1 MKGAVDM
8 AETTVYSIRVPEE
21 IKERI
26 SKNQQESGQ
35 SPAEFMARIVAQYEA
50 TNYGKSELAALQS
63 AFDVINK
70 VVVGL
75 TAAAASQ
82 ATAAAESSAC
92 HLAEIDALNTQLD
105 ETEAAAEAAGA
116 AAARTIQALTDQ
128 AAALAADLA
137 AARSIQ
143 AALAATVTAQAE
155 QITTLQAA
163 LAAAQ
168 QQ

>member
-1 MKGAVDM
+1 M

-35 SPAEFMARIVAQYEA
+35 SPAEFIARVIAQYEA

-92 HLAEIDALNTQLD
+92 HLAEIDALNTQLN
-105 ETEAAAEAAGA
+105 ETAAAAEAATA
-116 AAARTIQALTDQ
+116 EAARTIQTLTDQAANLSADLAAARTIQA
-128 AAALAADLA
+128 ALAAA
-137 AARSIQ
+137 
-143 AALAATVTAQAE
+143 VTAQVE

>member
-1 MKGAVDM
+1 M

-35 SPAEFMARIVAQYEA
+35 SPAEFIARVIAQYEA

-92 HLAEIDALNTQLD
+92 HLAEIDALNTQLN
-105 ETEAAAEAAGA
+105 ETEAAAVAAA
-116 AAARTIQALTDQ
+116 AEAARTIQTLTDQ
-128 AAALAADLA
+128 AANLAADLA
-137 AARSIQ
+137 AARTIQ
-143 AALAATVTAQAE
+143 AALAATVTAQVE

>member
-1 MKGAVDM
+1 M

-35 SPAEFMARIVAQYEA
+35 SPAEFIARVIAQYEA

-92 HLAEIDALNTQLD
+92 HLAEIDALNTQLN
-105 ETEAAAEAAGA
+105 ETAAAAEAATA
-116 AAARTIQALTDQ
+116 EAARTIQTLTDQ
-128 AAALAADLA
+128 AANLAADLA
-137 AARSIQ
+137 AARTIQ
-143 AALAATVTAQAE
+143 AALAATVTAQVE

-168 QQ
+168 

>member
-1 MKGAVDM
+1 M

-35 SPAEFMARIVAQYEA
+35 SPAEFIARVIAQYEA

-70 VVVGL
+70 FVVGL

-92 HLAEIDALNTQLD
+92 HLAEIDALNTQLN
-105 ETEAAAEAAGA
+105 ETEAAAVAAA
-116 AAARTIQALTDQ
+116 AEAARTIQTLTDQ
-128 AAALAADLA
+128 AANLAADLA
-137 AARSIQ
+137 AARTIQ
-143 AALAATVTAQAE
+143 AALAATVTAQAD

-163 LAAAQ
+163 LAARQ
-168 QQ
+168 Q

>member
-1 MKGAVDM
+1 M

-35 SPAEFMARIVAQYEA
+35 SPAEFIARVIAQYEA

-92 HLAEIDALNTQLD
+92 HLAEIDALNTQLN
-105 ETEAAAEAAGA
+105 ETEAAAEAATA
-116 AAARTIQALTDQ
+116 EAARTIQTLTDQ
-128 AAALAADLA
+128 AANLAADLA
-137 AARSIQ
+137 AARTIQ
-143 AALAATVTAQAE
+143 AALAATVTAQVE

>member
-1 MKGAVDM
+1 M

-35 SPAEFMARIVAQYEA
+35 SPAEFIARVIAQYEA

-92 HLAEIDALNTQLD
+92 HLAEIDTLTAQLN
-105 ETEAAAEAAGA
+105 ETEAAAEAATA
-116 AAARTIQALTDQ
+116 EAARTIQTLTDQ
-128 AAALAADLA
+128 AANLAADLA
-137 AARSIQ
+137 AARTIQ
-143 AALAATVTAQAE
+143 AALAATVTAQVE
-155 QITTLQAA
+155 HITTLQAA

>member
-1 MKGAVDM
+1 M

-75 TAAAASQ
+75 TAGAAAQ

-92 HLAEIDALNTQLD
+92 HLAEIDALNTQLN
-105 ETEAAAEAAGA
+105 ETEAAAVAAA
-116 AAARTIQALTDQ
+116 AEAARTIQTLTDQ
-128 AAALAADLA
+128 AANLAADLA
-137 AARSIQ
+137 AARTIQ

-168 QQ
+168 EPNAG

>member
-1 MKGAVDM
+1 M

-35 SPAEFMARIVAQYEA
+35 SPAEFIARVIAQYEA

-92 HLAEIDALNTQLD
+92 HLAEIDALNTQLN
-105 ETEAAAEAAGA
+105 ETEAAAEAATA
-116 AAARTIQALTDQ
+116 EAARTIQTLTDQ
-128 AAALAADLA
+128 AANLAADLA
-137 AARSIQ
+137 AARTIQ
-143 AALAATVTAQAE
+143 AALAATVTAQVE

-163 LAAAQ
+163 LAATQ

>member
-1 MKGAVDM
+1 M

-35 SPAEFMARIVAQYEA
+35 SPAEFIARVIAQYEA

-92 HLAEIDALNTQLD
+92 HLAEIDALNTQLN
-105 ETEAAAEAAGA
+105 ETAAAAEAATA
-116 AAARTIQALTDQ
+116 EAARTIQTLTDQ
-128 AAALAADLA
+128 AANLAADLA
-137 AARSIQ
+137 AARTIQ
-143 AALAATVTAQAE
+143 AALAATVTAQVE

>member
-35 SPAEFMARIVAQYEA
+35 SPAEFIARVIAQYEA

-70 VVVGL
+70 VVIGL
-75 TAAAASQ
+75 TAGAAAQ

-92 HLAEIDALNTQLD
+92 HLAEIDALNTQLN
-105 ETEAAAEAAGA
+105 ETEAAAVAAA
-116 AAARTIQALTDQ
+116 AEAARTIQTLTDQ
-128 AAALAADLA
+128 AANLAADLA
-137 AARSIQ
+137 AARTIQ
-143 AALAATVTAQAE
+143 AALAATVTAQVE

>member
-1 MKGAVDM
+1 M

-26 SKNQQESGQ
+26 AKNQQESGQ

-92 HLAEIDALNTQLD
+92 HLAEIDALNTQLN
-105 ETEAAAEAAGA
+105 ETEAAAVAAA
-116 AAARTIQALTDQ
+116 AEAARTIQTLTDQ
-128 AAALAADLA
+128 AANLAADLA
-137 AARSIQ
+137 AARTIQ
-143 AALAATVTAQAE
+143 AALAATVTAQVE

>member
-35 SPAEFMARIVAQYEA
+35 SPAEFIARVIAQYEA

-70 VVVGL
+70 VVIGL
-75 TAAAASQ
+75 TAGAAAQ

-92 HLAEIDALNTQLD
+92 HLAEIDALNTQLN
-105 ETEAAAEAAGA
+105 ETEAAAVAAA
-116 AAARTIQALTDQ
+116 AEAARTIQTLTDQ
-128 AAALAADLA
+128 AANLAADLA
-137 AARSIQ
+137 AARTIQ
-143 AALAATVTAQAE
+143 AALAATVTAQVE

-168 QQ
+168 EQ

>member
-1 MKGAVDM
+1 M

-35 SPAEFMARIVAQYEA
+35 SPAEFIARVIAQYEA

-70 VVVGL
+70 VVIGL
-75 TAAAASQ
+75 TAGAAAQ

-92 HLAEIDALNTQLD
+92 HLAEIDALNTQLN
-105 ETEAAAEAAGA
+105 ETEAAAVAAA
-116 AAARTIQALTDQ
+116 AEAARTIQTLTDQ
-128 AAALAADLA
+128 AANLAADLA
-137 AARSIQ
+137 AARTIQ
-143 AALAATVTAQAE
+143 AALAATVTAQVE

>member
-35 SPAEFMARIVAQYEA
+35 SPAEFIARVIAQYEA

-70 VVVGL
+70 VVIGL
-75 TAAAASQ
+75 TGAAAQ

-92 HLAEIDALNTQLD
+92 HLAEIDALNTQLN
-105 ETEAAAEAAGA
+105 ETEAAAVAAA
-116 AAARTIQALTDQ
+116 AEAARTIQTLTDQ
-128 AAALAADLA
+128 AANLAADLA
-137 AARSIQ
+137 AARTIQ
-143 AALAATVTAQAE
+143 AALAATVTAQVE

>member
-1 MKGAVDM
+1 M

-35 SPAEFMARIVAQYEA
+35 SPAEFIARVIAQYEA

-63 AFDVINK
+63 AFDIINK
-70 VVVGL
+70 VVIGL
-75 TAAAASQ
+75 TAGAAAQ

-92 HLAEIDALNTQLD
+92 HLAEIDALNTQLN
-105 ETEAAAEAAGA
+105 ETEAAAVAAA
-116 AAARTIQALTDQ
+116 AEAARTIQTLTDQ
-128 AAALAADLA
+128 AANLAADLA
-137 AARSIQ
+137 AARTIQ
-143 AALAATVTAQAE
+143 AALAATVTAQVE

>member
-1 MKGAVDM
+1 M

-35 SPAEFMARIVAQYEA
+35 SPAEFIARVIAQYEA

-92 HLAEIDALNTQLD
+92 HLAEIDAQNTQLN
-105 ETEAAAEAAGA
+105 ETEAAAEAAA
-116 AAARTIQALTDQ
+116 AEAARTIQALTDQ
-128 AAALAADLA
+128 AANLAADLA

-143 AALAATVTAQAE
+143 TALAATVTAQAD

-163 LAAAQ
+163 LAARQ
-168 QQ
+168 Q